1 MAALTRTTATVVLAV
16 AMMVAVVEA
25 LVVVVCCRRCAR
37 FNGSERATGEVVW
50 WVTWV
55 VATPLTTRRGSAL

>member
-1 MAALTRTTATVVLAV
+1 MVAVVVVVVVVVVLALV
-16 AMMVAVVEA
+16 EALVEA